1 MKRFLRRLHYL
12 LHQRRVDAELRE
24 ELEFHRDRTQQR
36 LESSGLPPD
45 EAAVAARRALGNVSL
60 AREDARGVWLRS
72 GFQSVLQD
80 VRYGSRTL
88 RQSPGFAVVALVT
101 IALGIG
107 GNTVVFSVVNAVTLR
122 PLPYAEPD
130 RLAML
135 WIDDQKRG
143 LHEERASYLLVNDW
157 RHGSRLFS
165 GMAMYTDNMAVLA
178 GETPERVQ
186 TTFVS
191 ADFFSLLGVAPVAGR
206 ALTDEDEQGASFVA
220 VISHS
225 LWQRR
230 FGGGPDAIGRTLE
243 IDGDA
248 NSYKKGPRTVR
259 IVGVM
264 PSGFGFPSQAT
275 QVWEPATVYWRWKSE
290 SVLRFSSNARRWAV
304 IGRLKPG
311 VTPRE
316 AQTEMSAV
324 GERLAAAYP
333 VTDAD
338 FPGFAVNVV
347 PLLDQV
353 VGRNLQR
360 ALWVLLGAVG
370 CVLMIGCANVANL
383 LLARGAT
390 RAREFAVRAA
400 LGAGR
405 ARLVRQML
413 IENLLLSSI
422 GGLLGIWLA
431 ATAVHALSTS
441 AVPGIPRLDELT
453 VDSRVLVFATVLSL
467 AAGLMFGLFPAWR
480 ASSGD
485 AHQTMK
491 DGAQGVSDGRRL
503 RHARGGLMVA
513 ECALAVLLLAAS
525 GLLVRSFLRLQAID
539 PGFNPRQ
546 VLLVKVSLA
555 PGIRPQ
561 VRPVGDTG
569 AAMFALREELFDQ
582 ISTRIASIGG
592 VRSVGATTSLLN
604 PGAADD
610 VITVEGG
617 KPELNGGGAGQL
629 AAADVSPAFFQ
640 TMSVP
645 LLRGRFFTRADA
657 FDKIRLFFPDSNG
670 RLTSIPARRGSA
682 EAAIVNE
689 AFVDRYFPNEDP
701 LGKRYSYGAATGKQY
716 WFEIV
721 GVVRNMRRQGLERQA
736 IPEHFGQLIGGN
748 SEIVVRTDR
757 EPIAVAGPIRDAI
770 RSVDS
775 RIMVL
780 NMTSVEEQLGAL
792 TAPRRLQTWVL
803 GLFAAMALGLAAIGI
818 YGVIRYTIAQR
829 TREIGVRIALGANG
843 GDVVR
848 MVTFEGLRLPLAGM
862 VVGLAGSLAVTRLL
876 QHMLFEITATDPTT
890 FVAVGSLLVV
900 VTAMACYLPAR
911 RAARIDPVIAL
922 RYD

>member
-1 MKRFLRRLHYL
+1 MKRLLRRLHYL
-12 LHQRRVDAELRE
+12 LHQRRVEAELRE
-24 ELEFHRDRTQQR
+24 ELEFHRARTQQR
-36 LESSGLPPD
+36 LESSGMPPD
-45 EAAVAARRALGNVSL
+45 EAAVAARRALGNISL
-60 AREDARGVWLRS
+60 AREDARSVWFWSGVQ
-72 GFQSVLQD
+72 GMLQD

-88 RQSPGFAVVALVT
+88 LHSPGFAVVALVT
-101 IALGIG
+101 LALGIG
-107 GNTVVFSVVNAVTLR
+107 GNTAVFSVVNAITLR

-135 WIDDQKRG
+135 WIEDQKRG
-143 LHEERASYLLVNDW
+143 LHEERASPLLVDDW
-157 RHGSRLFS
+157 RQGSRLFS
-165 GMAMYTDNMAVLA
+165 SMAMYSDNMAVLA
-178 GETPERVQ
+178 GETPERAQ

-191 ADFFSLLGVAPVAGR
+191 ASFFSLLGVAPVAGR
-206 ALTDEDEQGASFVA
+206 SLTDEDEPIASLVA

-230 FGGGPDAIGRTLE
+230 FGGSPDAIGKTLR

-259 IVGVM
+259 VVGVM
-264 PSGFGFPSQAT
+264 PPEFAFPSKAT

-290 SVLRFSSNARRWAV
+290 SVLRFSSSARRWAV
-304 IGRLKPG
+304 IGRLRPG
-311 VTPRE
+311 VTTRE

-324 GERLAAAYP
+324 GQRLAAAYP

-347 PLLDQV
+347 PLLDQI
-353 VGRNLQR
+353 VGRNLQL

-370 CVLMIGCANVANL
+370 CVLLVGCANVANL

-413 IENLLLSSI
+413 TESLLLSSI
-422 GGLLGIWLA
+422 GGLLGLWLA
-431 ATAVHALSTS
+431 ATAVRAISTAS
-441 AVPGIPRLDELT
+441 VPGIPRLDELT
-453 VDSRVLVFATVLSL
+453 VDSRVLVFATALSL
-467 AAGLMFGLFPAWR
+467 GAGLLFGLLPAWR
-480 ASSGD
+480 ASRKDG
-485 AHQTMK
+485 HQTIK
-491 DGAQGVSDGRRL
+491 DGAQGLSESRRL
-503 RHARGGLMVA
+503 RHARGGLIVA
-513 ECALAVLLLAAS
+513 ECALAVVLLAAA

-539 PGFNPRQ
+539 PGFDPRN
-546 VLLVKVSLA
+546 VLLVKVALA

-569 AAMFALREELFDQ
+569 AALFARREELFDR
-582 ISTRIASIGG
+582 ISMRIASIGG

-610 VITVEGG
+610 VITVEGRL
-617 KPELNGGGAGQL
+617 PQLHGGGAGQL
-629 AAADVSPAFFQ
+629 AAADVSPSFFQ
-640 TMSVP
+640 TMNVS
-645 LLRGRFFTRADA
+645 LRRGRFFTRADA

-670 RLTSIPARRGSA
+670 RLTSIPAQRGSA

-689 AFVDRYFPNEDP
+689 AFVERYFPHEDP
-701 LGKRYSYGAATGKQY
+701 IGRRYYYGAGTGKQY

-721 GVVRNMRRQGLERQA
+721 GVVRNMRRQGPERQA

-748 SEIVVRTDR
+748 TELVVRTDR
-757 EPIAVAGPIRDAI
+757 DPIALAGPIRDAI

-780 NMTSVEEQLGAL
+780 NVASVEEQLGAL

-803 GLFAAMALGLAAIGI
+803 GLFGAMALGLAAIGI
-818 YGVIRYTIAQR
+818 YGVIRYTVAQR
-829 TREIGVRIALGANG
+829 TREIGVRIALGANTA
-843 GDVVR
+843 DVVR
-848 MVTFEGLRLPLAGM
+848 MVTFEGLRFPVAGM

-876 QHMLFEITATDPTT
+876 QHMLFEITATDPLT
-890 FVAVGSLLVV
+890 FLAVGSLLMA
-900 VTAMACYLPAR
+900 VTVMACYLPAR
-911 RAARIDPVIAL
+911 RAARVDPVIAL